1 MLFFYRLFISCY
13 ALAVRFMA
21 LFQPKA
27 KLFIDGRKEL
37 LLKIKA
43 QMGNEHRP
51 RIWMHCASLGEF
63 EQGRPVIESLKQQ
76 YPQHAIVIT
85 FFSPSGYQVIRKY
98 SGADYVFYLPLDR
111 ASNAKQFI
119 LNINPALAIFVKYDL
134 WYFYLAALYKK
145 QIPVILIDAIFRP
158 QQGFFKW
165 YGAIQRQMLG
175 FITHIFVQ
183 NKDSVDLLASIGIHQ
198 VSMVGDT
205 RFDRVLSV
213 AQSTTPIDRVATLA
227 QHFKLLIAGSTW
239 LEDEQLLL
247 SLMQYLPADWKLII
261 VPHEVD
267 EKHIVQIE
275 KMFGGRMLRWSQWND
290 TQSLDNQ
297 VLVVDTIGL
306 LLKIYRYGKIAWI
319 GGGLAKGG
327 VHNVLEAA
335 VYGLPCAFGPVYH
348 KYQEAVALIEK
359 GAAVVCKDEQAI
371 LAFFQDMAHDKTA
384 FEQRSNAAR
393 DYVAAQGGATS
404 KIIHYLVAKNW
415 LSTL

>member
-1 MLFFYRLFISCY
+1 MLFFYRFFISMY
-13 ALAVRFMA
+13 ALGVRVMS

-27 KLFIDGRKEL
+27 KLFIEGRKDL
-37 LLKIKA
+37 LFKIKA

-85 FFSPSGYQVIRKY
+85 FFSPSGYQVIKKY

-119 LNINPALAIFVKYDL
+119 LNINPSLAIFVKYDL
-134 WYFYLAALYKK
+134 WYFYLAELYKK
-145 QIPVILIDAIFRP
+145 QIPILLIDAIFRP

-165 YGAIQRQMLG
+165 YGAIQRQMLR
-175 FITHIFVQ
+175 FITHVFVQ
-183 NKDSVDLLASIGIHQ
+183 NQDSVDLLATIGIHH
-198 VSMVGDT
+198 VTLAGDT
-205 RFDRVLSV
+205 RFDRVLTV
-213 AQSTTPIDRVATLA
+213 AQSATPIHKVEQLA
-227 QHFKLLIAGSTW
+227 RQYKLFIAGSTW

-247 SLMQYLPADWKLII
+247 TLIPYLPADWKLII

-275 KMFGGRMLRWSQWND
+275 KMYGGRMLRWSQWQD
-290 TQSLDNQ
+290 EQSLDKQ

-306 LLKIYRYGKIAWI
+306 LLKIYRYGQMAWI
-319 GGGLAKGG
+319 GGGLGKGG

-348 KYQEAVALIEK
+348 KYQEAIALTDN
-359 GAAVVCKDEQAI
+359 GAAVVCSDAGSLQS
-371 LAFFQDMAHDKTA
+371 FFQAMAQDKAA
-384 FEQRSNAAR
+384 FERRSNAASN
-393 DYVAAQGGATS
+393 YVAEQGGATPL
-404 KIIHYLVAKNW
+404 IIHYLVAKNW

>member
-1 MLFFYRLFISCY
+1 MLFFYRLFISLY
-13 ALAVRFMA
+13 TLAVRIMA
-21 LFQPKA
+21 QFQPKA
-27 KLFIDGRKEL
+27 KLFVEGRKDL
-37 LLKIKA
+37 LFKIKA
-43 QMGNEHRP
+43 QLGNEQRP

-134 WYFYLAALYKK
+134 WYFYLATLYKK
-145 QIPVILIDAIFRP
+145 QIPVLLIDAIFRP
-158 QQGFFKW
+158 QQGYFKW
-165 YGAIQRQMLG
+165 YGTIQRQMLR

-183 NKDSVDLLASIGIHQ
+183 NQSSVDLLSSIGINQ
-198 VSMVGDT
+198 VSLAGDT

-213 AQSTTPIDRVATLA
+213 AQSATPIDKVAALA
-227 QHFKLLIAGSTW
+227 QQYKLFIAGSTW

-247 SLMQYLPADWKLII
+247 SLMPHLPADWKLII

-275 KMFGGRMLRWSQWND
+275 KMFCGRMLRWSQWHEA
-290 TQSLDNQ
+290 QSLDKQ

-306 LLKIYRYGKIAWI
+306 LLKLYRYGQMAWI
-319 GGGLAKGG
+319 GGGLGKGG

-335 VYGLPCAFGPVYH
+335 VYGLPCAFGPVYQ
-348 KYQEAVALIEK
+348 KYQEAIALIEK
-359 GAAVVCKDEQAI
+359 DAAVVCTDAAS
-371 LAFFQDMAHDKTA
+371 LHAFFQEMAQDKTA

-393 DYVAAQGGATS
+393 NYVAAQGGATPL
-404 KIIHYLVAKNW
+404 IIRYLVAKNW